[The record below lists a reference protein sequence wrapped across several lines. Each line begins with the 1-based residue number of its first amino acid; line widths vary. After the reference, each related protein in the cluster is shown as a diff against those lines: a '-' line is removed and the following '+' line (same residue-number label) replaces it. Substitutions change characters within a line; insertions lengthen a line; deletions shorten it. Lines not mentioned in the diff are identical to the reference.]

1 VVALQVVHPSAKGRP
16 FGGTSHTFPIFV
28 GDLLEIRNKR
38 YAFLPGRSL
47 GIACFHHFS
56 LYVPLA
62 VIAFYDPGGSIGGMQ
77 GPDPVM
83 EAHRDLPRG
92 EKHDPVPDLLTSSAY
107 RYLCGETLQAI
118 D

>member
-1 VVALQVVHPSAKGRP
+1 MAGVTAVA
-16 FGGTSHTFPIFV
+16 
-28 GDLLEIRNKR
+28 IRE
-38 YAFLPGRSL
+38 
-47 GIACFHHFS
+47 
-56 LYVPLA
+56 
-62 VIAFYDPGGSIGGMQ
+62 GMNLHQ
-77 GPDPVM
+77 PVM

>member
-1 VVALQVVHPSAKGRP
+1 MTPAAVSVGCRDRMAGVTAVA
-16 FGGTSHTFPIFV
+16 
-28 GDLLEIRNKR
+28 IRE
-38 YAFLPGRSL
+38 
-47 GIACFHHFS
+47 
-56 LYVPLA
+56 
-62 VIAFYDPGGSIGGMQ
+62 GMNLHQ
-77 GPDPVM
+77 SVM